1 MNKWAIALVL
11 GVAGTA
17 LTGCGETAEAP
28 AGDVEAVPGLTI
40 ENARLVLPPVAG
52 NPAAIY
58 MDISYSGDRPTTL
71 RGVSVEN
78 SERAELH
85 ETAEWEGKMVMG
97 EMGPLLL
104 SGGDEVSFE
113 PGGKH
118 VMVFGLADT
127 VEAGQSVEVTLT
139 VVGGDKTSFEAE
151 VVPAG
156 ADR

>member
-1 MNKWAIALVL
+1 MNKWAVALVM
-11 GVAGTA
+11 GVAGAGLTA
-17 LTGCGETAEAP
+17 CGETADAP
-28 AGDVEAVPGLTI
+28 AGAAEAVPGLTI

-58 MDISYSGDRPTTL
+58 MDVGYTGERSTTL
-71 RGVSVEN
+71 RAAAVTGA
-78 SERAELH
+78 ERAELH
-85 ETAEWEGKMVMG
+85 ETSEWKHEMVMG

-104 SGGDEVSFE
+104 NSGDEVSFE

-118 VMVFGLADT
+118 IMVFGLPET
-127 VEAGQSVEVTLT
+127 VEAGQNVEVTLT